1 MTYAQ
6 QYLSRGLGMQWELDT
21 LPSFTSHL
29 VSCYPATLREESS
42 GGGGGGGGEGGG
54 GEREDSDG
62 VRGSEGIRDVKG
74 VSGGRL
80 ANAPKDG

>member
-6 QYLSRGLGMQWELDT
+6 QYLSRGLGMQWDLDT

-42 GGGGGGGGEGGG
+42 GGGGGGEGGG

>member
-42 GGGGGGGGEGGG
+42 GGGGEGG